1 MIKVSSSQ
9 FNYQYG
15 GEIRFPYSI
24 GSLVSY
30 IQSKPDLAKNF
41 KFEKSFVF
49 RDKIDDYIRQCK
61 DSDIFLGSCYAW
73 NWEFTTLLVKEV
85 KKINPVC
92 LIILGG
98 PQVPNHSE
106 GFFDHHPFV
115 DIIVHGEGEYVFEE
129 ILNAYLKYK
138 DYSRINGI

>member
-1 MIKVSSSQ
+1 MIKVNSSQ

-30 IQSKPDLAKNF
+30 IQSKPELAKNF
-41 KFEKSFVF
+41 QFEKSFVF
-49 RDKIDDYIRQCK
+49 RDKVKDYIQECN

-73 NWEFTTLLVKEV
+73 NWEITRYLVKEI
-85 KKINPVC
+85 KKINSEC

-98 PQVPNHSE
+98 PQVPNHSK
-106 GFFDHHPFV
+106 GFFENNPFV
-115 DIIVHGEGEYVFEE
+115 DIIVHGEGEHVSIQHGEE
-129 ILNAYLKYK
+129 QQQ
-138 DYSRINGI
+138 

>member
-24 GSLVSY
+24 GCLVSY
-30 IQSKPDLAKNF
+30 IQSKPDLTKNF

-49 RDKIDDYIRQCK
+49 RDKIDDYIKQCK

-73 NWEFTTLLVKEV
+73 NWEFTKLLVKEI
-85 KKINPVC
+85 KKIT
-92 LIILGG
+92 
-98 PQVPNHSE
+98 
-106 GFFDHHPFV
+106 D
-115 DIIVHGEGEYVFEE
+115 
-129 ILNAYLKYK
+129 
-138 DYSRINGI
+138 

>member
-24 GSLVSY
+24 GCLVSY
-30 IQSKPDLAKNF
+30 IQSKPDLTKNF

-49 RDKIDDYIRQCK
+49 RDKIDDYIKQCK

-73 NWEFTTLLVKEV
+73 NWEFTKLLVKEI
-85 KKINPVC
+85 KKINPESKINFSFEKK
-92 LIILGG
+92 LLGTAG
-98 PQVPNHSE
+98 AIKKVEKN
-106 GFFDHHPFV
+106 
-115 DIIVHGEGEYVFEE
+115 
-129 ILNAYLKYK
+129 LLKY
-138 DYSRINGI
+138 IL